1 MVQQKFAGL
10 SQLFIDLVR
19 QGGVNNPRKSML
31 VLTVM
36 DLPTKAIVDLDY
48 ILKMELVMGFWPI
61 SFFLSDPENNIPI
74 KLL

>member
-1 MVQQKFAGL
+1 
-10 SQLFIDLVR
+10 
-19 QGGVNNPRKSML
+19 ML